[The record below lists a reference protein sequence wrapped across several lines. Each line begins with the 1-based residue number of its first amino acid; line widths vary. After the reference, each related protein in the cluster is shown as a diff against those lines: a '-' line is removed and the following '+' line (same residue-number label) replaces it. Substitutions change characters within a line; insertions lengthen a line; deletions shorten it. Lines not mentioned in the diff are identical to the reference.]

1 MSRWARVGRGASGAA
16 FATLIAA
23 VSHMLAGAEAPSIIA
38 IAVTFSVA
46 LPLCVFL
53 AGVRLSVVRL
63 SLGVGLS
70 QAMFHWC
77 FSLVGVPATL
87 NASGEPM
94 PAHANHGLPLTGYV
108 PSSMASGASASA
120 DTIMFLWHCLA
131 ALLTVLLLRHGEQA
145 VCALGSFVRDALF
158 ALLAPEPPRPLRIA
172 DHTRLPAVAADHPP
186 LAARFL
192 DTVSTRGPPAR
203 LA

>member
-38 IAVTFSVA
+38 IAVTFAVA
-46 LPLCVFL
+46 LPLCVAL
-53 AGVRLSVVRL
+53 AGVRLSAIRL
-63 SLGVGLS
+63 SVGVGLS

-87 NASGEPM
+87 NSSGQPM
-94 PAHANHGLPLTGYV
+94 PAHANHTLALTGYV
-108 PSSMASGASASA
+108 PSGMVSGSSGDDA
-120 DTIMFLWHCLA
+120 IMFLWHAIAA
-131 ALLTVLLLRHGEQA
+131 ALTVALLRHGERA
-145 VCALGSFVRDALF
+145 AIALGTFVRDALF
-158 ALLAPEPPRPLRIA
+158 ALLAPAQPRPLLIA
-172 DHTRLPAVAADHPP
+172 GPAKAP
-186 LAARFL
+186 LFSAEQPTLSARFL
-192 DTVSTRGPPAR
+192 RSVTTRGPPSR